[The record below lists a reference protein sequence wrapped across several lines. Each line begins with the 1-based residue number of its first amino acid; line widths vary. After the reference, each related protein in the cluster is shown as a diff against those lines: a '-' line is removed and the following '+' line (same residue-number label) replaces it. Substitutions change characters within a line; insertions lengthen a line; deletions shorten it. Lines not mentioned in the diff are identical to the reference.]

1 MKIDEID
8 RKILNVLLENSR
20 LSYREIAKKA
30 GVSVVTIMKRVKEL
44 EKQKVIKSYTAE
56 LDYEL
61 LGFDVSAVIK
71 MRISKGMLFEV
82 EKKIAVDPHVFA
94 VYDVT
99 GDFDSIIIAKFKSRR
114 AMDSFLKK
122 IQTYEFVERTE
133 TVLVLNTIK
142 EKNIKVN

>member
-8 RKILNVLLENSR
+8 KKILNVLLGNSR
-20 LSYREIAKKA
+20 LSYREIAKKV

-44 EKQKVIKSYTAE
+44 EKEKIVKGYTAE
-56 LDYEL
+56 LDYEK

-99 GDFDSIIIAKFKSRR
+99 GDFDSIIIAKFKSRK

-142 EKNIKVN
+142 EKNIKIN